1 MRLYLV
7 LGPIIFIF
15 GAVAKQHGFDQCESN
30 SILHLCL
37 DLTPLLGGGYNWN
50 GSTSCVSGYVCQKLN
65 QYFAQCIP
73 EATTT
78 PIELFSRPTETTN
91 VANDGSTCNFLGANE
106 SCVPPASPLL
116 IYMPAPETGRGGLST
131 SVATSIATFKSTIP
145 IENV

>member
-7 LGPIIFIF
+7 LGPIVFIF
-15 GAVAKQHGFDQCESN
+15 GAGAKQHGFDQCESF
-30 SILHLCL
+30 SILQLCL
-37 DLTPLLGGGYNWN
+37 DLASLLGGGYNWN

-78 PIELFSRPTETTN
+78 PIESFSRPTETTN
-91 VANDGSTCNFLGANE
+91 VAKDGSTCNFPDANE
-106 SCVPPASPLL
+106 SCVASASPLL
-116 IYMPAPETGRGGLST
+116 IYMPAPETGRCGLVT

-145 IENV
+145 IDFV